1 MMRNIFLILLTGVL
15 LSPSCMALTMQGAG
29 DRILDTEV
37 VQKAKAEKLRK
48 KKELLTTESILKTS
62 ISVAGKHNYTANKT
76 ASVMTTSSWWFPSY
90 TTVSVDETT
99 SNSTA
104 GNFSVALEQ
113 YHYLSRHF
121 ALGYGFSGTLKRL
134 NISAPG
140 PLPNEAYPTHKTKE
154 LWITPIYLGTKIRFG
169 ITGTNYWYV
178 FGQGGV
184 NVGGFLVQSSD
195 GKLGKFYSFGLG
207 KKHKNLFWEI
217 SYARSQD
224 RSAAD
229 DYLLDFRYNSTYNQ
243 VLLSVGFE
251 L

>member
-62 ISVAGKHNYTANKT
+62 ISVGGKHNYTANKT
-76 ASVMTTSSWWFPSY
+76 ASVMTSTSWWSPSY
-90 TTVSVDETT
+90 TTVGIDETT

-104 GNFSVALEQ
+104 GNFSIALEQ

-121 ALGYGFSGTLKRL
+121 ALGYGFSGTVKRL
-134 NISAPG
+134 KIIEPDYPG
-140 PLPNEAYPTHKTKE
+140 NPYPAENSKD
-154 LWITPIYLGTKIRFG
+154 LWILPVYLGTKVRFG
-169 ITGTNYWYV
+169 IQGGNYWYA

-184 NVGGFLVQSSD
+184 NPGALISGWEE
-195 GKLGKFYSFGLG
+195 GKLGTYYSFGLG
-207 KKHKNLFWEI
+207 KKWKRLFLELAYAQSKDKSKNN
-217 SYARSQD
+217 RSG
-224 RSAAD
+224 S
-229 DYLLDFRYNSTYNQ
+229 FRYNSTYNQ

>member
-1 MMRNIFLILLTGVL
+1 MKKFILTLLLGVIL
-15 LSPSCMALTMQGAG
+15 NSPCMALTMQGAG
-29 DRILDTEV
+29 DRILDTQV
-37 VQKAKAEKLRK
+37 VQKAKAKKLRK
-48 KKELLTTESILKTS
+48 KNELLTTETILKTS
-62 ISVAGKHNYTANKT
+62 ISVSGKHKYTASKM
-76 ASVMTTSSWWFPSY
+76 ARVTTSTPWGYPSD
-90 TTVSVDETT
+90 TTVGVNETT
-99 SNSTA
+99 NHSTS
-104 GNFSVALEQ
+104 GNFSIALEQ
-113 YHYLSRHF
+113 YHYLNRHF

-134 NISAPG
+134 DISAPG

-169 ITGTNYWYV
+169 ITGTDYWYV